1 MGQTIFGSNN
11 LKKWKQIYNKQDFR
25 NLLKGIA
32 KWCRQSNWFPG
43 AMGCCFF
50 QFFHLTP
57 IVHDNKLN
65 FFTLNQANVQWYMT
79 TTNSVFQQKNC
90 SIIFLK
96 LTLYPPHLSPVFP
109 QFQTWVLWNM
119 TKFIHYWIFS
129 WSEIEVDQFAA
140 YTYIS
145 DSADI
150 SETEGVLWD
159 GLLRDAMLKADPGV
173 DVFRNVAEL
182 VGESFVIIA
191 CGCLE
196 EGKYLHK

>member
-79 TTNSVFQQKNC
+79 TTNSVFQQENC

-96 LTLYPPHLSPVFP
+96 LTLYPPHLSPAFP

-129 WSEIEVDQFAA
+129 WSEIEALKINKINMLHILTFPILLISQKLRVYFEMA
-140 YTYIS
+140 YS
-145 DSADI
+145 
-150 SETEGVLWD
+150 G
-159 GLLRDAMLKADPGV
+159 ML
-173 DVFRNVAEL
+173 
-182 VGESFVIIA
+182 
-191 CGCLE
+191 C
-196 EGKYLHK
+196 